1 MYNKIKNPV
10 SGRFI
15 NINSKLGKNIIKRYL
30 SIIKGGSSTEEVLLD
45 TVDELIKEYLCPIT
59 HQLMIDPVI
68 IDSGNTFERE
78 AILRYFQNH
87 NRDPVTNEILSN
99 REVIPN
105 KHLKG
110 AINRFVDNYDKK
122 YGRQEGEKWNEIKEL
137 VSDFKTTI
145 NERTRQQRR
154 QQETVP
160 ASQGQSSQPAIQP
173 ASQPVATPTS
183 QGAIIRERRTE
194 PMSDEEYNRDDRTIE
209 EIARYLEN
217 KTSNAQ
223 VIQDGVRHFSTQT
236 RLSYRDAM
244 MYLRYVL

>member
-59 HQLMIDPVI
+59 HELMIDPVI

-78 AILRYFQNH
+78 AILRYFQTH

-110 AINRFVDNYDKK
+110 AINRFVDNYEKK
-122 YGRQEGEKWNEIKEL
+122 YGAQKGEKWNEIKNL

-145 NERTRQQRR
+145 NRQNCQQRR

-160 ASQGQSSQPAIQP
+160 TSQDQSSQP
-173 ASQPVATPTS
+173 ASQPVAMPPS
-183 QGAIIRERRTE
+183 QGALIRELRTE
-194 PMSDEEYNRDDRTIE
+194 PMSDEEYNREGRSIE
-209 EIARYLEN
+209 EITRFLEN
-217 KTSNAQ
+217 ETSNAQ
-223 VIQDGVRHFSTQT
+223 VIQDGLRHFATQN

-244 MYLRYVL
+244 MYLRYNS